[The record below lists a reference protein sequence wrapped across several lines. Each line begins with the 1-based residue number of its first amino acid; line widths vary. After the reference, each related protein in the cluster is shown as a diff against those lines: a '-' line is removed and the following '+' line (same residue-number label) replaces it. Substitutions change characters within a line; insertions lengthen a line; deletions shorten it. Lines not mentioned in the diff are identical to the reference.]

1 MRGDIVKNFILGVF
15 VSSLLAIALCTG
27 AAAQQ
32 GRVVAAAD
40 DQSNVMLF
48 WTPAQGQW
56 PEGGWRIVD
65 EQNNTVVDRI
75 VVADPKNMQALSADQ
90 QAQVKKLAAGLVSSD
105 ANTQKKSLGMV
116 AVNAMSNPD
125 FARAMGMAC
134 TLTHVSPGTHTY
146 KIVGLDHSGKLS
158 NLMFSSDPINT
169 LMSTPLPPSPT
180 GVTAVMTT
188 QGVALYWTPVSDK
201 YQGPPAVAYWVQ
213 RQDYGMLTKHPVVL
227 GTKWD
232 SKTAAY
238 LDKTAPVEEELDY
251 SVYSVDVL
259 GRQSAATPVHILAA
273 DVKAIRSPLA
283 LKATATDNKVSLQW
297 TPSTNPNTTGY
308 ILERA
313 RLFHGPYEPLTKTAL
328 AHNMTSYVDTG
339 MVGGITYFYRLRSMN
354 VRGELGE
361 PSDPVA
367 AHPTNTARPPKPAKP
382 QLDAGISRV
391 RVIWQPVQFPVAG
404 YFVERQTQGQTQ
416 GIVERKALIIPHWKR
431 LNSRLV
437 RGPFYDDY
445 VGSQTYG
452 TLAYRIVAVGL
463 DSKESDPGDFAQT
476 TLEDP
481 SLPDVPNIASI
492 DGTGGKVILTF
503 SSRGEVSHTS
513 QFLVLR
519 STEENDIG
527 LVIGDP
533 IPAASP
539 QFTDDGVQAGHHYWY
554 RVVALDSKGNRSDT
568 SLPAVVRVGAPLIAK
583 PPAPVVKYLTQPF
596 PSAEIDFQLPDTR
609 LSVMVHVRRGVD
621 GIWTTLAGP
630 VQGQTKVVDS
640 NIQEGVR
647 NFYRVV
653 YRAANNLFG
662 EASDPVELNAK

>member
-1 MRGDIVKNFILGVF
+1 MKNIILGAF
-15 VSSLLAIALCTG
+15 VSSLLAITLCTG
-27 AAAQQ
+27 ASAQQ

-40 DQSNVMLF
+40 GQGNVMLF
-48 WTPAQGQW
+48 WTPAPGQW

-65 EQNNTVVDRI
+65 EQSSTVVDRI

-105 ANTQKKSLGMV
+105 ATTQKKSLGWA

-125 FARAMGMAC
+125 FARAMSMAC
-134 TLTHVSPGTHTY
+134 SLTHVSPGNHTY
-146 KIVGLDHSGKLS
+146 KIVGLNLSG
-158 NLMFSSDPINT
+158 NLTGLAFASDPINT
-169 LMSTPLPPSPT
+169 AVATPLPLMPT
-180 GVTAVMTT
+180 GVTAAMTA
-188 QGVALYWTPVSDK
+188 QGVALYWTPVPENNS
-201 YQGPPAVAYWVQ
+201 GPPAVAYWVQ

-232 SKTAAY
+232 PTKAAY
-238 LDKTAPVEEELDY
+238 LDKTAPIEEELDY
-251 SVYSVDVL
+251 NIYSVDIL
-259 GRQSAATPVHILAA
+259 GRQSVAAPVHILTA

-283 LKATATDNKVSLQW
+283 IKANAADNKVTLQW
-297 TPSTNPNTTGY
+297 TPSANPNTAGY
-308 ILERA
+308 IVERA
-313 RLFHGPYEPLTKTAL
+313 RLFNGPYEPLTKTAL
-328 AHNMTSYVDTG
+328 PHNATSYEDAG
-339 MVGGITYFYRLRSMN
+339 LVGGITYFYRLRSMN

-367 AHPTNTARPPKPAKP
+367 AHPTNTAHPPKPAKP

-391 RVIWQPVQFPVAG
+391 RVTWQPVQFPVAG
-404 YFVERQTQGQTQ
+404 YFVERQTQGQAQ
-416 GIVERKALIIPHWKR
+416 GIVERRLQVNPQINLHWKR
-431 LNSRLV
+431 LNSRLI
-437 RGPFYDDY
+437 RGLLYDDY
-445 VGSQTYG
+445 VGSQPYG
-452 TLAYRIVAVGL
+452 ALAYRIVAVGL
-463 DSKESDPGDFAQT
+463 DSKESDPSDFALA

-492 DGTGGKVILTF
+492 DGAKGKVSLTF
-503 SSRGEVSHTS
+503 SSRGEISRTS

-533 IPAASP
+533 IPAATP

-554 RVVALDSKGNRSDT
+554 RVVALDAKGNRSDP
-568 SLPAVVRVGAPLIAK
+568 SPPAVVRVDAPPIVK
-583 PPAPVVKYLTQPF
+583 PPAPIVKYLTQPF
-596 PSAEIDFQLPDTR
+596 PSAEIDFQPPDSR

-640 NIQEGVR
+640 NIQDGVR

-662 EASDPVELNAK
+662 EPSDPVELITK